1 MTKKH
6 YICTHTCSD
15 PEARKT
21 FIDNT
26 TNITV
31 REFFESIGTDKAKL
45 LQHWM
50 GKEDFFFCHWYAES
64 EEDIIEA
71 LGEETNSLILTLPH
85 EMPRYISSNNISD
98 ELVVNPDEEE

>member
-1 MTKKH
+1 MNKKH
-6 YICTHTCSD
+6 YICTHTCSNND
-15 PEARKT
+15 ARKT
-21 FIDNT
+21 FIKNT

-31 REFFESIGTDKAKL
+31 KEFFDDVGTDKAEL

-64 EEDIIEA
+64 EEAILEA

-85 EMPRYISSNNISD
+85 EMPRYISSSKISD
-98 ELVVNPDEEE
+98 ELVINPDEE